1 MLNTTS
7 SGRIK
12 NNHSIKFRKRF
23 GTIAILAIVP
33 NLFYIIPI
41 KEPNNPKITVKI
53 IKAIGVRPFF
63 NIIKQNSVNT
73 KGNKLGMIVS
83 NNCV

>member
-1 MLNTTS
+1 MGVVPIYQKAESHLRAPNVKKLFIIQQVLNTTS

-33 NLFYIIPI
+33 NLYNRL
-41 KEPNNPKITVKI
+41 KNLTTQKS
-53 IKAIGVRPFF
+53 
-63 NIIKQNSVNT
+63 Q
-73 KGNKLGMIVS
+73 
-83 NNCV
+83 